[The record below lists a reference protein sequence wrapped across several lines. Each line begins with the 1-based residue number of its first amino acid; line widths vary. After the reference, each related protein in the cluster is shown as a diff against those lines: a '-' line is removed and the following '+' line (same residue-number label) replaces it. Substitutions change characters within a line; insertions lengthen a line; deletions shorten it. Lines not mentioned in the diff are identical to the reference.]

1 MSLNYKKFNF
11 PLVAEMPVKPDMEII
26 KSFLDTPGLEWED
39 PFTSQPGISMVNGE
53 VAETTYET
61 IEHLCLTG
69 PLDNED
75 IVGILSPEERRK
87 LSNDYWKEVPV
98 KSKIEGTAGHLMNEY
113 NWKHPLPFYKD
124 TALHKHLTDLFK
136 APIIRVRY
144 SKMKP
149 GAVIP
154 PHIDYNTT
162 YAVRFIIPIDGNEG
176 VVDRFWCKNE
186 SQDFEMENGKC
197 YFLNIGYKH
206 AVYHNGPK
214 TRVYLIGSLGGQE
227 DILPLLK

>member
-1 MSLNYKKFNF
+1 MLDYKKYSF
-11 PLVAEMPVKPDMEII
+11 PLLAEMPVKPDMDII
-26 KSFLDTPGLEWED
+26 KRFLERDDLVWED

-61 IEHLCLTG
+61 IDHLCLTG
-69 PLDNED
+69 PLDND
-75 IVGILSPEERRK
+75 DQVGILNPEQRRD
-87 LSNDYWKEVPV
+87 LSNKYWKDVSA
-98 KSKIEGTAGHLMNEY
+98 KDKIKGDAGYLMNEY
-113 NWKHPLPFYKD
+113 NWKHPLPFYKG
-124 TALHKHLTDLFK
+124 TELHNHLTNLFE

-149 GAVIP
+149 GAFIP

-162 YAVRFIIPIDGNEG
+162 YAVRFIIPIEGSEG
-176 VVDRFWCKNE
+176 VVDRFWCRGE
-186 SQDFEMENGKC
+186 EFDFEMENGKC
-197 YFLNIGYKH
+197 YFLNIGFKH
-206 AVYHNGPK
+206 AVFHNGPK